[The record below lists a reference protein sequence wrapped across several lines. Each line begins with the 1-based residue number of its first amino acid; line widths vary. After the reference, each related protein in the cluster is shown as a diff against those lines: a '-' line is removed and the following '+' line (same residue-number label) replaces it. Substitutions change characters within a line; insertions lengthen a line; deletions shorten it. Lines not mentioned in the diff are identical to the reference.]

1 MAQLFAR
8 VELRGT
14 PGEET
19 YQKLHQYMFSKN
31 WFQQINGYDLP
42 HATYQANSVAAEP
55 NLMAM
60 ANELKTEIERRIW
73 TKALILMVRS
83 ADWAKTAG

>member
-1 MAQLFAR
+1 
-8 VELRGT
+8 
-14 PGEET
+14 
-19 YQKLHQYMFSKN
+19 
-31 WFQQINGYDLP
+31 
-42 HATYQANSVAAEP
+42 VAAEP